1 MVGTVFYVVTLKSL
15 SKSWGGWGGI
25 IALVGLVGGTFWEV
39 IGYDFVRWDDNISVT
54 QNEMLT
60 TPWSW
65 ELVKSFFDPQTVLR
79 FKPLHWL
86 LMRVM
91 AGGVGLDPGA
101 WHTLGLVLHTGVA
114 VALFLTLS
122 NVFRAAGFMEDDRLT
137 TGVAWLAA
145 AIWAVH
151 PLRVEPVAWVTASSY
166 PMATL
171 FMVCSYGAYVKAH
184 VEGGLVKW
192 GVVSWMLAVAAYL
205 TYPISVTFVAWLMA
219 TDAFLLR
226 VMPEKPWRVDQAGV
240 RRWWWKHVAFAVPAG
255 GAVGATL
262 WTRLVEPAGWYVA
275 PTLEDVS
282 WIDRGVAAMAAL
294 MVFPAKLLWPAN
306 LTPNQVHFT
315 GSIWTLSWVLV
326 GAAAFGCVLV
336 LAGAWFKKHPERAW
350 YFAGFCGL
358 ALPCVGLTEKPVWLV
373 DRYSY
378 LIDTVLIGA
387 AAAVVLRGMIHMQR
401 RWAVWLA
408 LVLVLVVVGGATRRL
423 LPVWKNTDTLFAHM
437 ERNPDFSDSIVQKA
451 HVYLM
456 WYMQLMSEGRLSEGQ
471 EKLAMAN
478 ETYLSAMR
486 EALRRGDPARAVFL
500 SRLLETNIGI
510 TPEIRR
516 ERAAWLFAQGQW
528 SEGAVELKVAAE
540 ALPGDGRVKLL
551 EEELKKRTA
560 LP

>member
-1 MVGTVFYVVTLKSL
+1 MFYEVILKSL
-15 SKSWGGWGGI
+15 SKSWPSWVGI
-25 IALVGLVGGTFWEV
+25 IAIVGLVAGTFRPV
-39 IGYDFVRWDDNISVT
+39 IGYDFVRWDDDISVT

-65 ELVKSFFDPQTVLR
+65 ELIKSFFDPQTVLR

-86 LMRVM
+86 VMRVM
-91 AGGVGLDPGA
+91 AGVVGMDPRA
-101 WHTLGLVLHTGVA
+101 WHALGLVLHTGVA

-122 NVFRAAGFMEDDRLT
+122 QVLRTAGFVQDDRFT
-137 TGVAWLAA
+137 TGVSWLAA

-184 VEGGLVKW
+184 AEGGLVKW
-192 GVVSWMLAVAAYL
+192 GVASWVLAFAAYL
-205 TYPISVTFVAWLMA
+205 TYPISVTFVAWLIA

-226 VMPEKPWRVDQAGV
+226 VMPEKPWQVTQADV

-262 WTRLVEPAGWYVA
+262 WTRLIEPAGWYVA
-275 PTLEDVS
+275 PTLDDVG
-282 WIDRGVAAMAAL
+282 WIDRGIAAMAAL
-294 MVFPAKLLWPAN
+294 MAFPAKLFWPVN
-306 LTPNQVHFT
+306 LTPNHAHFT
-315 GSIWTLSWVLV
+315 GSIWTLSWVV
-326 GAAAFGCVLV
+326 IGAAAFGCVLV
-336 LAGAWFKKHPERAW
+336 MAGFWCKKNPARVW
-350 YFAGFCGL
+350 YIAGFCGL

-378 LIDTVLIGA
+378 MLDMVLIGA
-387 AAAVVLRGMIHMQR
+387 LAAVVLTSMRCMQGSR
-401 RWAVWLA
+401 AVWLV
-408 LVLVLVVVGGATRRL
+408 LVLVLVVVGGASRRL

-451 HVYLM
+451 HVYLL
-456 WYMQLMSEGRLSEGQ
+456 WYMQLMSEGRLSEGL

-478 ETYLSAMR
+478 ETYLAAMR

-516 ERAAWLFAQGQW
+516 ERAAWLFAQNQW
-528 SEGAVELKVAAE
+528 SEGAAELKMAAE
-540 ALPGDGRVKLL
+540 ALPRDGRIKQLQ
-551 EEELKKRTA
+551 EELKKRTA